1 MKKLKLETL
10 EVTSFETSPAPAE
23 RGTVNANNSDV
34 QPSPPTTGIETYHV
48 DDCGES
54 RYFDCT
60 YGCSVNTDCANTC
73 IAFTET
79 WDCVP
84 PA

>member
-1 MKKLKLETL
+1 MKKLKLESL
-10 EVTSFETSPAPAE
+10 EVTSFETTAADARE
-23 RGTVNANNSDV
+23 RGTVQGHDPHPGGEV
-34 QPSPPTTGIETYHV
+34 VLETYDV
-48 DDCGES
+48 EACGDT

-73 IAFTET
+73 LVFTET
-79 WDCVP
+79 WDCAP

>member
-1 MKKLKLETL
+1 VKKLKLESL
-10 EVTSFETSPAPAE
+10 EVTSFETSPSAAAE
-23 RGTVNANNSDV
+23 RGTVEGHDSILPTPTTEGPQTYDV
-34 QPSPPTTGIETYHV
+34 QA
-48 DDCGES
+48 CGDT

-60 YGCSVNTDCANTC
+60 YGCSINTDCNNTC
-73 IAFTET
+73 VLFTET